1 VSSRQSIK
9 QEASGNSLL
18 VAMFQPQ
25 RSVSGNGNEVNQ
37 YLSIGIV

>member
-9 QEASGNSLL
+9 QEAVGNSLF

-25 RSVSGNGNEVNQ
+25 CGVDGNNNEVNQ
-37 YLSIGIV
+37 YLSINVV